1 MTEDEMVGR
10 HRPLSQTP
18 GDSEGQGSLACHSP
32 WGCKELDTNEP
43 VHFPVFWPGKSHG
56 QRSLAGHSPWGCKEL
71 DMTEAHS
78 RNQNEDYLS
87 MVHLSQKKIR
97 GNFQS

>member
-1 MTEDEMVGR
+1 MVKIPPAKGGDIRDIGSILGSGRSPGGR
-10 HRPLSQTP
+10 HGNLLQYST
-18 GDSEGQGSLACHSP
+18 GE
-32 WGCKELDTNEP
+32 
-43 VHFPVFWPGKSHG
+43 SHG